1 MKLTTLMRLTFTG
14 IPRVGIIRIV
24 FFEYSFS
31 TNMQNKHKKMN
42 NIQAFNLNHYQ
53 LISPMEM
60 GNLLRKGFMD
70 EELKFESSGPYDQM
84 G

>member
-1 MKLTTLMRLTFTG
+1 
-14 IPRVGIIRIV
+14 
-24 FFEYSFS
+24 
-31 TNMQNKHKKMN
+31 MQNKHKKMN
-42 NIQAFNLNHYQ
+42 NIQASNLNHYQ

-70 EELKFESSGPYDQM
+70 EEPKFEPSGPYDQM

>member
-1 MKLTTLMRLTFTG
+1 MKLTTLMRLTCTG
-14 IPRVGIIRIV
+14 IPRMGIIRIV

-31 TNMQNKHKKMN
+31 TNMQNKHKKMD

-53 LISPMEM
+53 LIIPMEM
-60 GNLLRKGFMD
+60 GNWLRKGFMD
-70 EELKFESSGPYDQM
+70 EEPKFEPSGPYDQM